1 MQPYYLCIIIPS
13 APTSMPAGRLASS
26 SEFTTFAAGNYRGAP
41 TEPNLYSQE
50 QYGRRQDQYMPS
62 GLGGG
67 RNDLQRDCGPRP
79 LRGVTWHPTPP
90 TSRDRI
96 QEVPKSSITRQ
107 GPTRSTVKSEQELGQ
122 LEY

>member
-13 APTSMPAGRLASS
+13 APTSMPAGRPTPSS
-26 SEFTTFAAGNYRGAP
+26 HHSEFTTP